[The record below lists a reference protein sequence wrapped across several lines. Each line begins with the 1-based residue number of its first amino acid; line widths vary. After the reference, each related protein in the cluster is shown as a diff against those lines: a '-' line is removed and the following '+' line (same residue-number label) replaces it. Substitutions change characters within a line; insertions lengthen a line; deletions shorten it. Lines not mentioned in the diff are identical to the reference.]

1 MYACVVE
8 FRYRCYVLCLNTLKL
23 CSNLILEWKRI
34 VLSFGGSLA
43 RSMGI
48 KGLAQ
53 VIGDFAAG
61 AIKDQDIKAFFGRYI
76 YTYIYTNEE
85 VECFQ
90 I

>member
-1 MYACVVE
+1 
-8 FRYRCYVLCLNTLKL
+8 
-23 CSNLILEWKRI
+23 
-34 VLSFGGSLA
+34 
-43 RSMGI
+43 MGI

-76 YTYIYTNEE
+76 RIYTPMKRWN
-85 VECFQ
+85 VFKFKHNSVLG